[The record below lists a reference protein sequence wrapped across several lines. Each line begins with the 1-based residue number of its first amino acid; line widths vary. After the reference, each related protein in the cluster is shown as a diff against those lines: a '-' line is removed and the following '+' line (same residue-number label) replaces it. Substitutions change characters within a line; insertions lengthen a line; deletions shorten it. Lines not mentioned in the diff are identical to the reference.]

1 MPPGTA
7 CAWTQRL
14 AMPTPLYHPRDT
26 QDSVLVNVL
35 RDHLDAFIEAT
46 ESDGGSGL
54 PPFVQRQLRAMVGCG
69 DVTLGIARFECGSC
83 QGSRVVPFSC
93 KTRLCPS
100 CAGRRMAEQSAHLV
114 DRVMPRAPYRQWV
127 LTFPW
132 ELARAVAYDA
142 DLCSRVFAT
151 FADEVGRWQIA
162 RARRL
167 GIESSEA
174 GSILEIQRFADGLQC
189 FVHGH
194 LLAPDGVFYETTDG
208 EVAWRGLGPPTDD
221 ALSGIVTRVTE
232 RVARLLERRA
242 RQADDDEAGL
252 SESAL
257 VLVQCAD
264 VRPCGRVLMEG
275 AAAGHPCRRGPR
287 RRKPLCVRS
296 PEGLEIHAAV
306 HVKAADRAGLE
317 RVVKYMSRPPICDD
331 RLTRLPDDRIEVRLK
346 RPRGGTR
353 ALLFEPHAFIARLAA
368 LIPLP
373 GANMR
378 RFYGVFSAAHRYR
391 TRVAPRPPCPLES
404 GRPVAPKRPAKMGWA
419 DLLARTWGL
428 DSLRCPYCQGRLRFI
443 AAIHQ
448 PSAIEAILAAI
459 NVAEG
464 EAAEARRREIRERA
478 PPSPV
483 QAPA

>member
-1 MPPGTA
+1 MSPRGY
-7 CAWTQRL
+7 R
-14 AMPTPLYHPRDT
+14 PRDT
-26 QDSVLVNVL
+26 PDTVLSTLL
-35 RDHLDAFIEAT
+35 RDHLDDFLERVNTAN
-46 ESDGGSGL
+46 DGGL
-54 PPFVQRQLRAMVGCG
+54 PVFVERQLRAMIDCG
-69 DVTLGIARFECGSC
+69 DPSQGFARLECGTC
-83 QGSRVVPFSC
+83 RAPRVVPFSC
-93 KTRLCPS
+93 SGRLCPS
-100 CAGRRMAEQSAHLV
+100 CAGRRMNEQAAHLV
-114 DRVMPRAPYRQWV
+114 DRVLPRQVPYRQWV
-127 LTFPW
+127 LTLPW
-132 ELARAVAYDA
+132 QLAQALAFDAGLSGRVFGLWAHELMRWQRARAQMAGLTAPHTGCVM
-142 DLCSRVFAT
+142 
-151 FADEVGRWQIA
+151 EV
-162 RARRL
+162 
-167 GIESSEA
+167 
-174 GSILEIQRFADGLQC
+174 QRFADGARLWP
-189 FVHGH
+189 HAH
-194 LLAPDGVFYETTDG
+194 LIMPDGVFCKVADG
-208 EVAWRGLGPPTDD
+208 RVRFHGTGPPRDHD
-221 ALSGIVTRVTE
+221 VEAIVTRVSE
-232 RVARLLERRA
+232 QVGRLLQRRA
-242 RQADDDEAGL
+242 RRAASGDGDTPDGPRQRLA
-252 SESAL
+252 
-257 VLVQCAD
+257 QCAA
-264 VRPCGRVLMEG
+264 VAPCGKVVLEG
-275 AAAGHPCRRGPR
+275 SANSDAMRRRAKAR
-287 RRKPLCVRS
+287 RRKPLCVRTDD
-296 PEGLEIHAAV
+296 GLELHASV
-306 HVKAADRAGLE
+306 RVKASDRIGLE